1 METWNCSIHKKWGK
15 WFHWVVPCY
24 VFPRCNL
31 KSKRTMT
38 QMSYDF
44 WKKFDKILKK
54 FCLEKKNTFAY
65 SIKKLPWKFIAETN
79 RKKTFGCIGKSF
91 NNCQVRRQISMAES
105 PKCMH
110 STTKPLTDLLMPAF
124 FQFKIIFCWKEYR
137 YSNQNQV
144 LYLKVASTRKRFFD
158 TSYTSSKMNISVS
171 RKNCFVLMIPIF
183 LSFWWIHNV
192 RSS

>member
-1 METWNCSIHKKWGK
+1 MFSPDVIW
-15 WFHWVVPCY
+15 
-24 VFPRCNL
+24 NL
-31 KSKRTMT
+31 KEQWHKWVMIFERSLTK
-38 QMSYDF
+38 F
-44 WKKFDKILKK
+44 WKSFVWKK
-54 FCLEKKNTFAY
+54 NNTFAY